1 MIDSGGRRLRGQ
13 TAQGKDVRGKAV
25 RGGWTPALLGM
36 LLASTALH
44 GAMAAPATTGETPV
58 QVAQQGRTVSFAIA
72 AGPLP
77 GVLAAYGQA
86 TGLQVLYPSDIAQ
99 GVSSPGVTGTLAPQD
114 ALIRLLAG
122 TGLIARF
129 VDADTVTLEKLPA
142 HAGSATVL
150 DPVTV
155 QGGIPGDPGR
165 SEGTGSYTTGST
177 DSATKLTLTPRE
189 TPQSVS
195 VMTRQ
200 RMDDQGLNEIRDVL
214 DQTVGVARLQAG
226 ALGSDGTE
234 IYSRGFAVKNFQ
246 VDGIPRSTVYGFDD
260 SISDMAVFDRV
271 EVVRG
276 ATGLLNG
283 VGDPSAA
290 VNMVRKRPTPVL
302 QGYAEGQIGSWNR
315 YRGEAD
321 LSGPLVENGRL
332 RGRVVGAYQDN
343 DSFIDRLHERKKVL
357 YGILEADVTEDT
369 TWSVGIEYQKHR
381 SDDASRAGFPLF
393 YADGTKTNFPRSYN
407 SGANWAYFMHDNLT
421 VFSDLKHR
429 FGNGWTATLNVERNN
444 REYDGLLGYAVRGN
458 LNRDGSGMGIWPGR
472 WNSDLEQ
479 TSVNADV
486 SGPFEL
492 FGRQHELMAGVG
504 GYYAKRKGLDYPLWY
519 ITGYDYSIPNYF
531 TWNGNIAQPTL
542 NPTGWSQTDERQ
554 MAAYAATRLR
564 PTDALSFILGGR
576 ISRWSQDEKSHP
588 NTGVATV
595 KKRSENGVFT
605 PYAGIVYDVTDI
617 WSVYASYT
625 SIFKPQDYKDVSGQ
639 TLDPLDGNAYEAGVK
654 AEFFGGLLNASAA
667 VFLIQQDNLGE
678 VDSGRF
684 TPDGG
689 QAYRAVKGAESKGFE
704 LEVAG
709 EVMAGWQV
717 GGGYSHTTVKNANG
731 QRMMTYV
738 PQDTFKLFTTYR
750 LPGAWDRVT
759 VGGNIKWEG
768 DIHNGTGARRY
779 DRDGYAVVDLMT
791 RYQIT
796 EKVAA
801 TLNLNNLFDEKY
813 LSSIQ
818 TNGYYGQPRNVLL
831 SLRASW

>member
-1 MIDSGGRRLRGQ
+1 MIDGGGRQLRGQ
-13 TAQGKDVRGKAV
+13 TAQGKEVRGKAV

-44 GAMAAPATTGETPV
+44 GALAAPATTGETPV

-155 QGGIPGDPGR
+155 QGGISSDPGR
-165 SEGTGSYTTGST
+165 SEGTGSYTTGTT
-177 DSATKLTLTPRE
+177 DSATKLNLSPRE

-369 TWSVGIEYQKHR
+369 TWSVGVEYQKHR

-519 ITGYDYSIPNYF
+519 ITGYDTSIPNYF

-639 TLDPLDGNAYEAGVK
+639 TLDPLDGDAYEAGVK
-654 AEFFGGLLNASAA
+654 AEFFGGALNASAA
-667 VFLIQQDNLGE
+667 VFLIKQNNLGE
-678 VDSGRF
+678 VDPGRF

-750 LPGAWDRVT
+750 LPGALDHVT

-768 DIHNGTGARRY
+768 DIHNGTGALRY

-831 SLRASW
+831 SLRATW

>member
-1 MIDSGGRRLRGQ
+1 MIDGGGRLLRGQ
-13 TAQGKDVRGKAV
+13 TAQGNKVWGNKVRS
-25 RGGWTPALLGM
+25 GWAPALLGM

-44 GAMAAPATTGETPV
+44 GALAATVTTGETPA
-58 QVAQQGRTVSFAIA
+58 QVAQQGRTTTFAIA

-77 GVLAAYGQA
+77 GVLAAFGQA
-86 TGLQVLYPSDIAQ
+86 TGFQVLYPSDIAQ

-129 VDADTVTLEKLPA
+129 VDPDTVTLEKLPA
-142 HAGSATVL
+142 QAGSAAVL

-155 QGGIPGDPGR
+155 QGGLSRDPGR

-177 DSATKLTLTPRE
+177 NSATKLNLTPRE

-214 DQTVGVARLQAG
+214 NQTVGVSRLQAG
-226 ALGSDGTE
+226 ALGSDGSE
-234 IYSRGFAVKNFQ
+234 IFSRGFAVKNFQ

-321 LSGPLVENGRL
+321 LSGPLAENGRL

-357 YGILEADVTEDT
+357 YGVLEADVTEDT
-369 TWSVGIEYQKHR
+369 TWSVGVEYQKHR

-479 TSVNADV
+479 TSINADV
-486 SGPFEL
+486 NGPFEL

-519 ITGYDYSIPNYF
+519 ITGYDTSIPNYF

-576 ISRWSQDEKSHP
+576 ISRWSQEEKSHP
-588 NTGVATV
+588 NTGVATF

-639 TLDPLDGNAYEAGVK
+639 TLDPLDGDAYEAGVK
-654 AEFFGGLLNASAA
+654 AEFFGGALNASAA
-667 VFLIQQDNLGE
+667 VFLIKQNNLGE
-678 VDSGRF
+678 VDPGRF

-750 LPGAWDRVT
+750 LPGALDRVT

-813 LSSIQ
+813 LTSIQ
-818 TNGYYGQPRNVLL
+818 TNGYYGEPRNVLL
-831 SLRASW
+831 SLRATW